1 MDVSLSHVAQMHFI
15 LPEYL
20 MQRETGK
27 VSMEEAV
34 DALAGAGVSRDDGMA
49 ALERQMASS
58 ASEGM
63 KSLGFVSAG
72 VQAQGDGGAGLERGR
87 ANANDEEIGL
97 EDDEEEEE
105 GAGVDVA
112 EKSVP
117 DSVFGNLAKVRNE
130 EEKNSKREPA
140 EAETLGA
147 KERFKRQKNQ

>member
-1 MDVSLSHVAQMHFI
+1 MVKADSGYSLFHGVQMHFI

-34 DALAGAGVSRDDGMA
+34 DALAGAGVPRDDGMA

-87 ANANDEEIGL
+87 ANANDEEIEL

-117 DSVFGNLAKVRNE
+117 DRVFGNLAKVRNADDDSN
-130 EEKNSKREPA
+130 EKVMGLFS
-140 EAETLGA
+140 G
-147 KERFKRQKNQ
+147 

>member
-1 MDVSLSHVAQMHFI
+1 MHFI

-20 MQRETGK
+20 MQTQTGK

-49 ALERQMASS
+49 ALEKQMASV
-58 ASEGM
+58 AKEGM

-72 VQAQGDGGAGLERGR
+72 VQSQTDGPAGLERNKNDG
-87 ANANDEEIGL
+87 NDEEIGL

-117 DSVFGNLAKVRNE
+117 DSVFGNLAKVRNAE
-130 EEKNSKREPA
+130 DESNERGDKRGAADAEP
-140 EAETLGA
+140 LGA
-147 KERFKRQKNQ
+147 KERFKRLKQQ

>member
-1 MDVSLSHVAQMHFI
+1 
-15 LPEYL
+15 

-58 ASEGM
+58 TSEGV

-72 VQAQGDGGAGLERGR
+72 VQSQVDGGAGLERGR

-112 EKSVP
+112 ERSVP
-117 DSVFGNLAKVRNE
+117 DSVFGNLAPVRNE
-130 EEKNSKREPA
+130 EDKDNKREPA
-140 EAETLGA
+140 EATETLGA
-147 KERFKRQKNQ
+147 KERFKRQKKQ